1 MKIEPAII
9 LGALLI
15 AGGAA
20 GCKSRQVADKAV
32 QVAVT
37 PRPIGGESRFI
48 PKAIVYRTDGNFYDN
63 VPIML
68 NENGTEVVSFPAP
81 TDLSQQSMPLHLSDG
96 WMLDRR
102 GVGPNTVFTSYTYKE
117 YMALPQA
124 PSPTELLAHVIP
136 GSGITSLVEL
146 PLTMTQAS
154 SDPKLCDEYIASG
167 FRDCKILLPAK

>member
-9 LGALLI
+9 LASVLI
-15 AGGAA
+15 VGGVA
-20 GCKSRQVADKAV
+20 GCKSNKAADRSV

-37 PRPIGGESRFI
+37 PQPIGGESRFI
-48 PKAIVYRTDGNFYDN
+48 PKAIVYRTDGNFYDK
-63 VPIML
+63 VPITL
-68 NENGTEVVSFPAP
+68 NADRTEVTSFPAP
-81 TDLSQQSMPLHLSDG
+81 TDLSERSMPLHLSDG